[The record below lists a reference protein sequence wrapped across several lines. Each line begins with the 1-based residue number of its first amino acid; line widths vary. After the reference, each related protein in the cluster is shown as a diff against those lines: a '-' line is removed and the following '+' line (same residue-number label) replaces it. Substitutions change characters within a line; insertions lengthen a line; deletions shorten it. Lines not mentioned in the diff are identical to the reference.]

1 MILATVK
8 KTMATLFRFSRLRR
22 FSKPRI
28 DGPFRRMACAAVLWA
43 ALAAAHPANPAWGQS
58 PPLVWEKKMLTGI
71 QLEYTPRDRI
81 LAGLL
86 EPALLEDRIKV
97 MERLRMFPQKTL
109 RVIVAPTREAFQAL
123 TGAVPGQDALGV
135 YLLGRGVIVVRAP
148 RTDPGGGWDPRGV
161 LRHELAHAVI
171 DLSIGRHVPLWLH
184 EGLAIQV
191 AGELDYLDE
200 TRLTL
205 AAVAGRLISLE
216 VLMHRFPGGHQGRA
230 LAYAQAASFVR
241 FLIRREGMG
250 GIQRLLDMI
259 KKGTPPTAAF
269 SSAYGAPLIDLEAEW
284 QKGLSGRFSYWSLIT
299 SSTLLGGLG
308 IPLVLLA
315 VWRRWLQKRRKFRQ
329 WEAEEQARAAP
340 APGGNGAGRPGNGQ
354 TGGNNGS
361 GGGRFDAP

>member
-1 MILATVK
+1 
-8 KTMATLFRFSRLRR
+8 
-22 FSKPRI
+22 
-28 DGPFRRMACAAVLWA
+28 MACFAILWA
-43 ALAAAHPANPAWGQS
+43 ALAVLHPALTAWAQS
-58 PPLVWEKKMLTGI
+58 PPLVWEKRALPGI

-86 EPALLEDRIKV
+86 EPALMEDRKKV

-109 RVIVAPTREAFQAL
+109 RVIVAPTREAFEAL
-123 TGAVPGQDALGV
+123 TGAVPGQGTLGV

-171 DLSIGRHVPLWLH
+171 DLSIGQHVPLWLH

-205 AAVAGRLISLE
+205 AAVAGQLIPLE
-216 VLMHRFPGGHQGRA
+216 VLMHRFPGGHRGRA

-241 FLIRREGMG
+241 FLTRREGMG
-250 GIQRLLDMI
+250 GIQRLLDLM

-269 SSAYGAPLIDLEAEW
+269 STAYGARLAGLEAEW
-284 QKGLSGRFSYWSLIT
+284 QSDLTGRFSYWSLVT

-308 IPLVLLA
+308 IPLVLVA
-315 VWRRWLQKRRKFRQ
+315 VLRRWLQKRRKFRQ
-329 WEAEEQARAAP
+329 WEAEEQARAALT
-340 APGGNGAGRPGNGQ
+340 PGGNGADGNGAVIPGNG
-354 TGGNNGS
+354 TGGGGNGRGGNGS
-361 GGGRFDAP
+361 GGAFP